1 MYIQDFFV
9 KYYDYRP
16 FNSVFFNK
24 LVGNFSKIGAVIASV
39 FLPTWF
45 RLFPS
50 VKSISKRQ
58 DGLVI
63 CMTSFPAR
71 IDYVWLVVECLLR
84 QTIQAEDIV
93 LYLSKK
99 QFPTKDKLPSQLLNM
114 ELNHKVTIKMENEDY
129 RSHKKYWYA
138 LRDFPNKTIITV
150 DDDIIYDSKLIE
162 QLIVFSKKHPMC
174 IPGRFI
180 STICYDNG
188 SEHHVLPYSKWSG
201 RVDKGSIGAN
211 LFFGSG
217 GGTLFPVGSLRG
229 ANIPFEEISKICPL
243 ADDIWLNAWVR
254 KNGYVV
260 GRVSRYASVPEWI
273 IRNNKKLCSINNG
286 ENKNDVQ
293 LFKTIDYFKTRFD
306 LDPFAFH

>member
-1 MYIQDFFV
+1 M
-9 KYYDYRP
+9 
-16 FNSVFFNK
+16 
-24 LVGNFSKIGAVIASV
+24 GNFSKIGAVIASV

-58 DGLVI
+58 DGLII

-162 QLIVFSKKHPMC
+162 QLIVFQKNIRCVFLAVLFQQYAMIMALNTMFC
-174 IPGRFI
+174 LIP
-180 STICYDNG
+180 NG
-188 SEHHVLPYSKWSG
+188 
-201 RVDKGSIGAN
+201 
-211 LFFGSG
+211 
-217 GGTLFPVGSLRG
+217 VGELIK
-229 ANIPFEEISKICPL
+229 A
-243 ADDIWLNAWVR
+243 
-254 KNGYVV
+254 
-260 GRVSRYASVPEWI
+260 
-273 IRNNKKLCSINNG
+273 
-286 ENKNDVQ
+286 Q
-293 LFKTIDYFKTRFD
+293 LV
-306 LDPFAFH
+306 